1 VVPDQPVQE
10 AKKNDTDPAADTVML
25 WEPGYEERYY
35 QQKFGVAPDDIAFR
49 NRVAREYAEGLCWV
63 LAYYMQ
69 GCPSWTWY
77 FPHHYAPFAADFVG
91 LEDMNPREL
100 FEEGTPFHPYEQ
112 LMGVLPAAS
121 NHAIPEPFRVLM
133 EDPESSIYDFYP
145 VDFPIDLNGKKFAWQ
160 GVAVLPFI
168 DSNRLLEAMATK
180 YPELSDDERRR
191 NEFGKETLMFSQEG
205 GIFEDINKALYRK
218 QAKKHEIDPSKSRAL
233 HGEIEPHD
241 LFVLDSQLV
250 PPFDVDNTSEFEIV
264 QDGSMR
270 YVLFA
275 VFLVTN

>member
-1 VVPDQPVQE
+1 
-10 AKKNDTDPAADTVML
+10 
-25 WEPGYEERYY
+25 
-35 QQKFGVAPDDIAFR
+35 
-49 NRVAREYAEGLCWV
+49 
-63 LAYYMQ
+63 
-69 GCPSWTWY
+69 
-77 FPHHYAPFAADFVG
+77 
-91 LEDMNPREL
+91 
-100 FEEGTPFHPYEQ
+100 
-112 LMGVLPAAS
+112 
-121 NHAIPEPFRVLM
+121 M

-270 YVLFA
+270 YVLSIL
-275 VFLVTN
+275 FLVIN